1 MAMEIVC
8 PTCGTDDALSGSPL
22 DDGQIRLFCAACEV
36 QWIRDP
42 RPRCPS
48 CGGDDLYHRPQVILE
63 KSRGSQMSIQ
73 GIHVEYGCHVCDPV
87 DVKVRGGRTTHLPDR
102 LGGSQQ

>member
-1 MAMEIVC
+1 MALEIVC
-8 PTCGTDDALSGSPL
+8 PQCGTDDDLTGEPGEEGLIELTCHVCRVS
-22 DDGQIRLFCAACEV
+22 
-36 QWIRDP
+36 WTRDP
-42 RPRCPS
+42 RPRCPI

-73 GIHVEYGCHVCDPV
+73 GIHVEYGCHRCEPL
-87 DVKVRGGRTTHLPDR
+87 DVKVRGGADTHLPDR

>member
-1 MAMEIVC
+1 MALEIIC
-8 PTCGTDDALSGSPL
+8 PSCGTDDHVSGTSL
-22 DDGQIRLFCAACEV
+22 GDGMIELTCETCEV
-36 QWIRDP
+36 QWLRDP
-42 RPRCPS
+42 RPRCPK

-73 GIHVEYGCHVCDPV
+73 GIHVEYGCHACDPV
-87 DVKVRGGRTTHLPDR
+87 EVKVRGGRTTYLPDR